1 MTQITHAARK
11 KTIISQTSLESCIL
25 LPCVL
30 YLHRRRN
37 ANMNKTAAG
46 LGSLQMEDVTV
57 PQPLLL
63 GQVLITTLQ
72 HGCELPNKKNPIK
85 FTSDD
90 FNQSQNQV
98 KKNSS
103 RTTKISARNFW
114 CLGEG

>member
-30 YLHRRRN
+30 YLHRRRK

-63 GQVLITTLQ
+63 GQVLITQTCNMDANYL
-72 HGCELPNKKNPIK
+72 KKILWH
-85 FTSDD
+85 
-90 FNQSQNQV
+90 
-98 KKNSS
+98 
-103 RTTKISARNFW
+103 RI
-114 CLGEG
+114 L

>member
-30 YLHRRRN
+30 YLHRQRK

-63 GQVLITTLQ
+63 GQVLIKQTCNMDANYL
-72 HGCELPNKKNPIK
+72 KKILW
-85 FTSDD
+85 
-90 FNQSQNQV
+90 
-98 KKNSS
+98 
-103 RTTKISARNFW
+103 RRI
-114 CLGEG
+114 L